1 MGKDEEKSNLSP
13 DETEIWQ
20 KIRRMHNGTRNDD
33 IGMIVESMKD
43 LAKICFLSNQL
54 VANEIKLLR
63 KDLKKN

>member
-1 MGKDEEKSNLSP
+1 MGKNEEKSSFSP

-20 KIRRMHNGTRNDD
+20 KICGMYSSTSNDD
-33 IGMIVESMKD
+33 IGRIVKNMKD

-63 KDLKKN
+63 EDLKKD